1 MLRKFF
7 IAFIIGPLVELF
19 FLIKLGQYWG
29 AWEVVIWVVLTG
41 LFGAATMQWEGLK
54 VWSDLQQDLLSQRL
68 PADTLINGVLI
79 LAAGLLLLIPGI
91 ITDIAAVT
99 LLFPPTRSLYRH
111 WLKNKFSHRV
121 RTRAEVIEVKQ
132 LK

>member
-1 MLRKFF
+1 
-7 IAFIIGPLVELF
+7 VELF
-19 FLIKLGQYWG
+19 FCLSWDNIGSLGGSYLGG
-29 AWEVVIWVVLTG
+29 ANGFIRSG
-41 LFGAATMQWEGLK
+41 NNAMGGAESLE
-54 VWSDLQQDLLSQRL
+54 RL
-68 PADTLINGVLI
+68 AAGFVESAFAADTLINGVLI